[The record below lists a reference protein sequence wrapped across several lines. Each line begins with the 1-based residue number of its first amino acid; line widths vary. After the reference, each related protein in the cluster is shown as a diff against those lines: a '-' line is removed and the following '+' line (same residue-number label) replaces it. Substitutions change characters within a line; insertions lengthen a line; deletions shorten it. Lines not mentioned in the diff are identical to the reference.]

1 MLDHSSTWF
10 APRFSAEV
18 IGLGTTLMQMKS
30 DGWAQI
36 EVTDDDAPINT
47 VLSLADVD
55 LVGTAAGV
63 FTVARNKVKS
73 VMDDV
78 PIVSLQ
84 KLGRRIFA
92 LSADGMMWES
102 KK

>member
-1 MLDHSSTWF
+1 
-10 APRFSAEV
+10 
-18 IGLGTTLMQMKS
+18 MQMKS

-47 VLSLADVD
+47 VLSLDDADW
-55 LVGTAAGV
+55 VGTAAGV
-63 FTVARNKVKS
+63 FTAARNKVKS

-84 KLGRRIFA
+84 KCDRKIFA
-92 LSADGMMWES
+92 LSADGMVWER

>member
-1 MLDHSSTWF
+1 
-10 APRFSAEV
+10 
-18 IGLGTTLMQMKS
+18 MQMKS
-30 DGWAQI
+30 DGWARI

-92 LSADGMMWES
+92 LSADGVVWER
-102 KK
+102 KGRD

>member
-10 APRFSAEV
+10 APRFSDEA
-18 IGLGTTLMQMKS
+18 IGLGTTLMHKKAE
-30 DGWAQI
+30 GWAQL

-47 VLSLADVD
+47 VLSLGDMD

-84 KLGRRIFA
+84 KRGRKIFA
-92 LSADGMMWES
+92 LSADGVVWEE
-102 KK
+102 KV

>member
-10 APRFSAEV
+10 APRFSDEA
-18 IGLGTTLMQMKS
+18 IGLGTTLMQVKS
-30 DGWAQI
+30 DGWAKV

-47 VLSLADVD
+47 VLSLDDADW
-55 LVGTAAGV
+55 VGTAAGV
-63 FTVARNKVKS
+63 FTTARNKVKS

-84 KLGRRIFA
+84 KLGRKIFA
-92 LSADGMMWES
+92 LSADGMVWER